1 VTEATGG
8 SKPDA
13 VIAALLHDAIE
24 DQGVTAE
31 MIASEFGKHVAE
43 IVMEVTDDK
52 SLPKDERK
60 RLQVERAPH
69 KSREAQLIK
78 LADKISNVRAVTN
91 SPAIDWPVQRRLDYI
106 DWAMQVV
113 AGLRGASPWLERQ
126 FCEAAQQAIQSLNPP
141 TVARGT

>member
-8 SKPDA
+8 SEPDA

-43 IVMEVTDDK
+43 IIMKVTDDK

-60 RLQVERAPH
+60 RLQVEHAPH

-113 AGLRGASPWLERQ
+113 
-126 FCEAAQQAIQSLNPP
+126 
-141 TVARGT
+141 